1 MHCRLPEYD
10 INQFS
15 KESIPFSRPPG
26 GYKFAKQNKTAGKR
40 LFISFVHFYL
50 PARMIRSDGLFGQI
64 VYPQKLLSLWL

>member
-50 PARMIRSDGLFGQI
+50 LFGQI